1 MKIKDIHIR
10 MCRHKQSVMK
20 NSEMRDGKRSN
31 LEFLVITFETDED
44 LSASTFGFA
53 GRGAEMAGEIANSI
67 FKPFFLNK
75 DPLYREKHWH
85 EYRMADRWWNHAP
98 IYSYGPFDINCWLL
112 SALKAEQPLYKYLG
126 AYRDTVPIYA
136 SSLVLDS
143 PDAYAKEALEYKK
156 RGFNAY
162 KLHPP
167 GNYEFDLEAHKAV
180 RKAVGFYSGNI
191 KIDKALEIIGSN
203 A

>member
-20 NSEMRDGKRSN
+20 NSEMRDGTRSN

-143 PDAYAKEALEYKK
+143 PDAYAKEALEYMK

-162 KLHPP
+162 
-167 GNYEFDLEAHKAV
+167 
-180 RKAVGFYSGNI
+180 
-191 KIDKALEIIGSN
+191 
-203 A
+203 